1 MNSFPTDQFHA
12 DRPTVRDVPGPIVG
26 FESPLAH
33 EPPIAVLGADNDPLP
48 LSSRAQRTRRVPR
61 REDDGIGPLRP
72 GPHLR
77 PWEPS
82 GPSDPCTTI
91 GPATS
96 TPTDRGAA

>member
-1 MNSFPTDQFHA
+1 MNFFTTDQFHA

-26 FESPLAH
+26 FESPPAR

-48 LSSRAQRTRRVPR
+48 LPSRAQRTRRVPR
-61 REDDGIGPLRP
+61 REDDGIGALHP

-77 PWEPS
+77 PWKPS
-82 GPSDPCTTI
+82 RPSDPYTTN
-91 GPATS
+91 GSTTS

>member
-1 MNSFPTDQFHA
+1 MNSFTTDQFHA
-12 DRPTVRDVPGPIVG
+12 DQPTVRDAPGPIVG
-26 FESPLAH
+26 FESPPAH
-33 EPPIAVLGADNDPLP
+33 EPPIAVLGADDDPLT

-61 REDDGIGPLRP
+61 REDDGIGALRA

-77 PWEPS
+77 PWKPS
-82 GPSDPCTTI
+82 GPSDPYATI